1 MATSPVIADPLVDAI
16 HTSRLRHASVGHR
29 WLIAVSG
36 GPDSMALLRAAQCYS
51 RLHSC
56 EISCG
61 HVDHQLRPE
70 SGSDRCWVEEQ
81 CRGLGIPCRVEQI
94 EIPRIHEQRTGVE
107 EQARKARYDA
117 LIRMADDSHASAI
130 ITGHTA
136 DDHAETVLHHL
147 FRGSGLRGLSGI
159 PEVRPLTAD
168 ITLWRPLLGIRREV
182 IAASL
187 ARYQQ
192 PSLIDQSNTSDAFTR
207 NRLRHELIPWLERE
221 LNPRSVEALLRIA
234 EQAGDWQSWIE
245 SEAQRCLSA
254 TLIEPVTEVVRLRRE
269 VLSTAHPALLRE
281 CFVRLWV
288 RYDWPRQSMTAEHW
302 NRLADVCRDDGP
314 LAVQM
319 PGGRDVRRRGTMIV
333 IESRPVIK

>member
-1 MATSPVIADPLVDAI
+1 MLSSSVIADPLVDAI
-16 HTSRLRHASVGHR
+16 HASRLRHSYVGNR

-36 GPDSMALLRAAQCYS
+36 GPDSMALLRAAQCYA
-51 RLHSC
+51 RLHKC

-70 SGSDRCWVEEQ
+70 SVTDSRWVEEQ
-81 CRGLGIPCRVEQI
+81 CQALGISCRVEQI
-94 EIPRIHEQRTGVE
+94 ELLHIHEQRTGIE
-107 EQARKARYDA
+107 EQARKLRYDA
-117 LIRMADDSHASAI
+117 LARMAHDLHATAI
-130 ITGHTA
+130 VTGHTA

-168 ITLWRPLLGIRREV
+168 LTLWRPLLGIRREAIV
-182 IAASL
+182 ASL
-187 ARYQQ
+187 ARSQQ

-207 NRLRHELIPWLERE
+207 NRLRHELIPWLEKE

-254 TLIEPVTEVVRLRRE
+254 ALIEPITEVVRLRRE

-288 RYDWPRQSMTAEHW
+288 RVDWPRQSMTAEHW

-319 PGGRDVRRRGTMIV
+319 PGGRDVRRRGAMVV
-333 IESRPVIK
+333 IESRDAR

>member
-1 MATSPVIADPLVDAI
+1 MSSPIDSADPLVDAI
-16 HTSRLRHASVGHR
+16 HTSRLRHPSVGNR
-29 WLIAVSG
+29 WLVAVSG
-36 GPDSMALLRAAQCYS
+36 GPDSMALLRAAQCYA
-51 RLHSC
+51 RIHGC

-70 SGSDRCWVEEQ
+70 SGSDSRWVEEQ
-81 CRGLGIPCRVEQI
+81 CRVLGIPSRVERI
-94 EIPRIHEQRTGVE
+94 ELPHTNEQRTGIE
-107 EQARKARYDA
+107 EQARNARYAA
-117 LIRMADDSHASAI
+117 LMRMTHDSQASAI
-130 ITGHTA
+130 LTGHTA
-136 DDHAETVLHHL
+136 DDNAETVLHHL

-159 PEVRPLTAD
+159 PEVRPLSTGL
-168 ITLWRPLLGIRREV
+168 TLWRPLLGIRREV

-192 PSLIDQSNTSDAFTR
+192 SSLVDQSNASDAFTR

-254 TLIEPVTEVVRLRRE
+254 ALIEPVTEVVRLRRE

-288 RYDWPRQSMTAEHW
+288 RFNWPRQSMTTEHW
-302 NRLADVCRDDGP
+302 NRLAEVCRDDGP
-314 LAVQM
+314 IAVQM
-319 PGGRDVRRRGTMIV
+319 PGGRDVRRRGAMVV
-333 IESRPVIK
+333 IESQTDH